1 MIECGIYGLS
11 HPTLKDQDRKGI
23 MSQQRSYKNYT
34 RSKTMLNLVRRSPL
48 TLILIAAVLLVGV
61 VSIRKTQAAK
71 PLAPPVVV
79 QSFSVTGGTPS
90 PTDNDYTRIN
100 DAVQAA
106 TSGTTIELQ
115 GTFDW
120 TEANAAASWAAGSNG
135 IGGDGDDFSILVP
148 ANVNNLTITAMSLGA
163 ATIEGPGD
171 LAAVNL
177 EAFLVFDGGDNQN
190 FTMSN
195 LRIRNFDLGVGMFN
209 GAGGLDAFNGTQIVN
224 NYFLLPTDLNATVAP
239 ADANQNI
246 AIHFSFGMNQTI
258 QNNTIEIPGDG
269 VSDSGNS
276 VFASSV
282 GMQSN
287 TSGGNVYDGL
297 LIDNNTIRVLNGQ
310 SADPEV
316 ILGIW
321 ENAFGHTSNITV
333 SNNDFINLSL
343 DNFPALNLQRAFR
356 VTSHSSATTTVAYS
370 NNTIH
375 GASIGFQ
382 WLAGSDF
389 TGNQPVELAT
399 NTLTD
404 CNTGVLIQSN
414 GSAHLTDN
422 DITGAGNAGIGVDIK
437 SGSMATI
444 DAATAP
450 NTITTLA
457 TAINVEGTATIN
469 GNLITGNT
477 SGVGVRGS
485 STAVMM
491 SFNRV
496 VGNGAGVENEAAIT
510 VAAENNW
517 WGCNEG
523 PGGLGCEG
531 LSGNMDFDPWLV
543 LNITAAPGVGTTS
556 NLTASLTQNSDGVD
570 TSASGHVPDGTP
582 VTFGGGAPFG
592 TVAPTSTVTTSGVAM
607 SVFTPGI
614 VPGTATVSAT
624 VDNQTVTTTITVV
637 LPSGFRCLLEDANKN
652 SLAINTTTG
661 DYIFSRCNAGIT
673 LTGRGT
679 VRVIGCTI
687 TLQHNATGYRVTA
700 TIDTCQKKGT
710 ATVQIFS
717 PSSVFSLIDKN
728 TANNICV
735 CN

>member
-1 MIECGIYGLS
+1 
-11 HPTLKDQDRKGI
+11 
-23 MSQQRSYKNYT
+23 
-34 RSKTMLNLVRRSPL
+34 MLNLVTRSPL
-48 TLILIAAVLLVGV
+48 TLVAIAAVLLVGV
-61 VSIRKTQAAK
+61 VSIGKTQAAK

-100 DAVQAA
+100 NAVQAA
-106 TSGTTIELQ
+106 TGGTTIELQ

-120 TEANAAASWAAGSNG
+120 TEANAAASWATGS
-135 IGGDGDDFSILVP
+135 DGVAANSDDFSILVP
-148 ANVNNLTITAMSLGA
+148 PNVNDLTITAMSLGA

-195 LRIRNFDLGVGMFN
+195 LRIRNFDLGVGMFF
-209 GAGGLDAFNGTQIVN
+209 GAGGVDAFNGTQIVN

-239 ADANQNI
+239 ADTNQNI
-246 AIHFSFGMNQTI
+246 AIHFSLGSNQTI

-269 VSDSGNS
+269 LSDSGS
-276 VFASSV
+276 SQFASSV

-297 LIDNNTIRVLNGQ
+297 LIDNNTIRVLNPQ

-316 ILGIW
+316 ILGVW
-321 ENAFGHTSNITV
+321 ENASGHTSDITV
-333 SNNDFINLSL
+333 SNNDFINLSA

-370 NNTIH
+370 NNTAS

-382 WLAGSDF
+382 WLAGSNF
-389 TGNQPVELAT
+389 AGNQAVELMT

-444 DAATAP
+444 DAATGP

-469 GNLITGNT
+469 GNAIIGNT
-477 SGVGVRGS
+477 TGVGVRSS
-485 STAVMM
+485 STVVTM
-491 SFNRV
+491 SFNRIIA
-496 VGNGAGVENEAAIT
+496 NGAGVENEAAIT

-517 WGCNEG
+517 WGCNAG
-523 PGGLGCEG
+523 PGGFGCDG
-531 LSGNMDFDPWLV
+531 LSGDVDFNPWLV
-543 LNITAAPGVGTTS
+543 LNISAAPGVGTTF
-556 NLTASLTQNSDGVD
+556 NLTASLTLNSDGAD
-570 TSASGHVPDGTP
+570 TSMSGHVPDGTP
-582 VTFGGGAPFG
+582 VTFGGGAPLG
-592 TVAPTSTVTTSGVAM
+592 TVAPTSTVTTSGVAT

-624 VDNQTVTTTITVV
+624 VDNQTVTTDIILV
-637 LPSGFRCLLEDANKN
+637 LPPGFRCLLEDANKN
-652 SLAINTTTG
+652 SLTINTTTG

-679 VRVIGCTI
+679 VRAIGCTI
-687 TLQHNATGYRVTA
+687 TLQHSVPDRRVTA

-710 ATVQIFS
+710 ATVQTFS
-717 PSSVFSLIDKN
+717 PSSFFSLTDKN
-728 TANNICV
+728 TANNTCL